1 MAGHSKWAKVKH
13 FKGAIDAKRGKIF
26 SKLSKE
32 ISIAAKLGGA
42 DPAMNPRL
50 RMALLKCRAA
60 NMPNDNIDRAIKKGI
75 GGGETAS
82 FEDLTYEIYGP
93 HGVAVLVEVSTDNR
107 NRTASEI
114 RSIVTKNGG
123 SIATQGSVTRL
134 FHRKGQI
141 IVPREAA
148 NEDQLMEVALDAG
161 AEDFKSEPQGY
172 EILTEPAQF
181 EAVHKQ
187 IEAKGIKAAVAG
199 VTELP
204 SVTVPLQ
211 EEQTSSAVNK
221 LLDALE
227 DHDDVKEVY
236 SNAEFP
242 EDMTKVEG

>member
-32 ISIAAKLGGA
+32 ISIAAKIGGA
-42 DPAMNPRL
+42 DPDMNPRL
-50 RMALLKCRAA
+50 RMVLLKCRAA
-60 NMPNDNIDRAIKKGI
+60 NMPNDNIERAIKKGV
-75 GGGETAS
+75 GGGETAN

-93 HGVAVLVEVSTDNR
+93 HGVAVLVEITTDNR

-114 RSIVTKNGG
+114 RSLVTKNGG
-123 SIATQGSVTRL
+123 TIATQGSVSRL
-134 FHRKGQI
+134 FHRKGQL

-148 NEDQLMEVALDAG
+148 NEDQLMELALEAG
-161 AEDFKSEPQGY
+161 AEDFKTEPQGF
-172 EILTEPAQF
+172 EILTAPAQF

-187 IEAKGIKAAVAG
+187 LEAKGIKPAVAE

-204 SVTVPLQ
+204 TVTVPLAD
-211 EEQTSSAVNK
+211 EQTSSAVNK

-236 SNAEFP
+236 ANAEFP
-242 EDMTKVEG
+242 EA

>member
-32 ISIAAKLGGA
+32 ITIAAKIAGG
-42 DPAMNPRL
+42 DPDLNPRL
-50 RMALLKCRAA
+50 RMVLLKCRNA
-60 NMPNDNIDRAIKKGI
+60 NMPSDNIERAIKKGT
-75 GGGETAS
+75 GGGESAN

-93 HGVAVLVEVSTDNR
+93 HGVALLVEASTDNR

-123 SIATQGSVTRL
+123 AIATAGSVSRL

-141 IVPREAA
+141 VISRETIS
-148 NEDQLMEVALDAG
+148 EDELMEIALEAG
-161 AEDFKSEPQGY
+161 AEDLKADDQGY

-181 EAVHKQ
+181 ESVHKR
-187 IEAKGIKAAVAG
+187 IESKGLKTEVAEI
-199 VTELP
+199 TSLP
-204 SVTVPLQ
+204 ALWVSLQ
-211 EEQTSSAVNK
+211 DGPIITAINR
-221 LLDALE
+221 LIDALE

-236 SNAEFP
+236 SNAEFADDVP
-242 EDMTKVEG
+242 KAA